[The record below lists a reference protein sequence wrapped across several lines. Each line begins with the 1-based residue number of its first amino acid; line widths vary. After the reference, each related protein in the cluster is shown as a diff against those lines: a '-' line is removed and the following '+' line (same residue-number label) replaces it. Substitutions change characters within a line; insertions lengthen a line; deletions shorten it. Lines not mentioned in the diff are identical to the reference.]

1 VSDDSG
7 GYPGAPPGWYADP
20 AGGPGQRWWDGYA
33 WTEATVLPSVP
44 PPPPASATASPP
56 GYPPAPGHTVPPR
69 PTGVASPPWV
79 PQPRQARDL
88 VGDEL
93 RISPLARV
101 AIAFPGISALANLIS
116 IVANASAYRRF
127 GHELRLSMDAA
138 AHNQP
143 APVVT
148 VPAEDGLS
156 SVLILVA
163 LAALVV
169 VLVWQ
174 FRAATAA
181 RAMHLPAKRS
191 PGWGVA
197 FWFIPIVNFWMPY
210 QAIRDCLAP
219 ADPARA
225 QILRYWLFTIGIEIG
240 YLLTFVA
247 IIISTPVGVI
257 LAILTG
263 VCALGVLATAPQ
275 VVTSIAVAHQ
285 AAVKP

>member
-1 VSDDSG
+1 VSDDSS

-44 PPPPASATASPP
+44 PPPPPPTSSAYSSGPP
-56 GYPPAPGHTVPPR
+56 PPPPIYAT
-69 PTGVASPPWV
+69 PQPWV
-79 PQPRQARDL
+79 PAARDARDL
-88 VGDEL
+88 VADEL
-93 RISPLARV
+93 RISPLGRI
-101 AIAFPGISALANLIS
+101 AIAFPGVSALANLIFMVS
-116 IVANASAYRRF
+116 SASKYREF
-127 GHELRLSMDAA
+127 GHQLRMSMDAA
-138 AHNQP
+138 QNHQV

-148 VPAEDGLS
+148 VPSQGGFS
-156 SVLILVA
+156 SLLVLCAV
-163 LAALVV
+163 AALIVEC
-169 VLVWQ
+169 VWQ

-219 ADPARA
+219 TDPNRA
-225 QILRYWLFTIGIEIG
+225 GVLRYWLFNAGVEIGI
-240 YLLTFVA
+240 LATFIA
-247 IIISTPVGVI
+247 IIISTPAGVI

-263 VCALGVLATAPQ
+263 ISALGVLATAPG
-275 VVTSIAVAHQ
+275 VVTSIAVAHR
-285 AAVKP
+285 AAVNP